1 MLFAAELV
9 CLHWLFLLALADH
22 RGRIS
27 HTNEDFQDRISYFAE
42 CAEEYGCL
50 YGPYPFADACS
61 RTAYFYKKDG
71 WPGAKIYDSSRS
83 SVTVLCGLPL
93 SGKDTYIATH
103 LAKLPVVSLDDIRE
117 EMGVAAGSCSAQAA
131 AIGRERAK
139 AFLRQ
144 GQPFVWN
151 ATNLRQELRLRLLQM
166 CMDYGASVRLLYLEE
181 PWQEL
186 LRRNDI
192 RSRSLP
198 RASLQRMADTME
210 LPLPW
215 EAPCVEYRV
224 CTSV

>member
-1 MLFAAELV
+1 
-9 CLHWLFLLALADH
+9 
-22 RGRIS
+22 
-27 HTNEDFQDRISYFAE
+27 
-42 CAEEYGCL
+42 
-50 YGPYPFADACS
+50 
-61 RTAYFYKKDG
+61 
-71 WPGAKIYDSSRS
+71 
-83 SVTVLCGLPL
+83 
-93 SGKDTYIATH
+93 
-103 LAKLPVVSLDDIRE
+103 
-117 EMGVAAGSCSAQAA
+117 
-131 AIGRERAK
+131 
-139 AFLRQ
+139 
-144 GQPFVWN
+144 
-151 ATNLRQELRLRLLQM
+151 M